1 MYSAIASSS
10 SIASVG
16 VVGAVIAASI
26 DAMSDSR
33 DAGVKLAPSR
43 REAHGEKPARGA
55 ARASVRYGR
64 ARAKR
69 GGREF
74 HGCTQRGARGR
85 PDRKQSYKYRNLGR
99 PPHESATRRSPHTYM
114 FPSAAQRIP
123 LRLGGSLSLSLS
135 LSFLS
140 RAFSCWSAAIMVEL
154 NVRCSL
160 SLSHSLSPS
169 LSLSLRV

>member
-43 REAHGEKPARGA
+43 REAHGEKPARERRVHLFATGA
-55 ARASVRYGR
+55 HARSAG
-64 ARAKR
+64 
-69 GGREF
+69 GGRFTAVRNEAP
-74 HGCTQRGARGR
+74 GGR

-99 PPHESATRRSPHTYM
+99 PPHESATRTSPHTYM

-135 LSFLS
+135 LSYHEPSLVGARRSWWSSMFGVLS
-140 RAFSCWSAAIMVEL
+140 L
-154 NVRCSL
+154 THTLSL
-160 SLSHSLSPS
+160 SLSFSLSF
-169 LSLSLRV
+169 RV